1 MTRLVVAVAL
11 ASAAAACGSDPG
23 PGEGWPFVGSDQAH
37 TKYSAAEEIA
47 VANVDELEIAWCLGS
62 ERDASRGVWHAARST
77 CRRG

>member
-37 TKYSAAEEIA
+37 TNYSAAEEIA
-47 VANVDELEIAWCLGS
+47 VANVDELEIAW
-62 ERDASRGVWHAARST
+62 R
-77 CRRG
+77 